1 MYVLKL
7 IMVKM
12 ALNYNHVKDVHLVI
26 EKEFGGS
33 CDTYQVIKERNALSL
48 IYIHEKWVLKV

>member
-1 MYVLKL
+1 
-7 IMVKM
+7 M

-48 IYIHEKWVLKV
+48 IYIHKKWVLKVYKREVLS

>member
-1 MYVLKL
+1 
-7 IMVKM
+7 M

-48 IYIHEKWVLKV
+48 IYIHEKWVLKVWKGGVILTCV

>member
-1 MYVLKL
+1 
-7 IMVKM
+7 M

-33 CDTYQVIKERNALSL
+33 CDTLYQVIKERNALSL
-48 IYIHEKWVLKV
+48 IYIHKKWVLKV

>member
-1 MYVLKL
+1 
-7 IMVKM
+7 M

-33 CDTYQVIKERNALSL
+33 CDQVIKERNALSL
-48 IYIHEKWVLKV
+48 IYIHKKWVLKV

>member
-1 MYVLKL
+1 
-7 IMVKM
+7 MVKM